1 MLKKAF
7 GVDCLSDRQIFRW
20 HKAFAEGREDDN
32 DENRA
37 GRTSTSSSADNVKHV
52 RDLLNTDRRLSVRL
66 ISETLDI
73 TKTIYHEIVSE
84 SLGMRK
90 VCAKLVPKV
99 LTDDQQARSI
109 LKDMMIE
116 IDYDADGT
124 VSLEE
129 WKRGG
134 LTTIPLLVLLGL
146 DSNVKEDGNH
156 LWRLKHFNRP
166 AYCNLCL
173 NMLVGLGKKGL
184 CCTCEA

>member
-1 MLKKAF
+1 
-7 GVDCLSDRQIFRW
+7 
-20 HKAFAEGREDDN
+20 
-32 DENRA
+32 
-37 GRTSTSSSADNVKHV
+37 
-52 RDLLNTDRRLSVRL
+52 
-66 ISETLDI
+66 
-73 TKTIYHEIVSE
+73 
-84 SLGMRK
+84 
-90 VCAKLVPKV
+90 
-99 LTDDQQARSI
+99 
-109 LKDMMIE
+109 MMVE

-156 LWRLKHFNRP
+156 LWRLKHFSRP

-184 CCTCEA
+184 CCTCKRFKSKSKIKLYFNFFSL